1 MPDAILVRHPQFSFT
16 LSSMQSCAYYNFHT
30 TEEESATRKEQTTV
44 ISVLMSFPAT
54 HGCLWLD
61 QWGSTVYL
69 KKGDQFFPAKLSRN
83 GKVKKLKPMSV
94 LFNFLKLT
102 GPALSV
108 DGWITSSGIQEL
120 WISWYR
126 WLLLPVNRPLFYHIP
141 LKWDFFHQGF
151 WTFLFFS
158 TMNPFDSQI
167 KPVDSFLRQRF

>member
-16 LSSMQSCAYYNFHT
+16 LSSGWSCAYYNFHT
-30 TEEESATRKEQTTV
+30 TEEESATPERADNCDFSTY
-44 ISVLMSFPAT
+44 VLPRHT

-69 KKGDQFFPAKLSRN
+69 EATNFFLQLSRN
-83 GKVKKLKPMSV
+83 GKVKKLKPMSYY
-94 LFNFLKLT
+94 LIFWKLT

-151 WTFLFFS
+151 WTFLFLVPW
-158 TMNPFDSQI
+158 TPLI
-167 KPVDSFLRQRF
+167 VK